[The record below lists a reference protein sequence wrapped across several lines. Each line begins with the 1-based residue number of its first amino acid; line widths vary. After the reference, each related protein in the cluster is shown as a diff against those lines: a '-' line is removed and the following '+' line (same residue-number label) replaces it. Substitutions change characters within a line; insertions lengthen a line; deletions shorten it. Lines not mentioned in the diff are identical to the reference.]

1 MRGEKNK
8 KCFMEEKEI
17 VSEVTN
23 QEKKALDKASFRKS
37 SRESWYGTSLLVVF
51 IAIVCALLG
60 AIGWWSYT
68 RVYLFLQQEKTS
80 ISGLS
85 QESLQLREE
94 RESVTLSVSDMQ
106 EEQPAE
112 EALDIK
118 QESILIL
125 NGGGAKGSAGEGV
138 TLLKKEGFSKVS
150 PGNTEKDYAGVTL
163 YFAPHKESVANEV
176 KKVLLKRYPTAIS
189 QEAKESN
196 KETTGASV
204 VVIIGK

>member
-1 MRGEKNK
+1 M
-8 KCFMEEKEI
+8 
-17 VSEVTN
+17 
-23 QEKKALDKASFRKS
+23 
-37 SRESWYGTSLLVVF
+37 YLL
-51 IAIVCALLG
+51 
-60 AIGWWSYT
+60 S
-68 RVYLFLQQEKTS
+68 QQEKAS

-85 QESLQLREE
+85 QESLQQGEE
-94 RESVTLSVSDMQ
+94 ESALPTVSDIPAELPQ
-106 EEQPAE
+106 EET
-112 EALDIK
+112 LDMK
-118 QESILIL
+118 QESILVL

>member
-1 MRGEKNK
+1 
-8 KCFMEEKEI
+8 MEEKEI

-23 QEKKALDKASFRKS
+23 QEDTERDKAPSRKS
-37 SRESWYGTSLLVVF
+37 SRESWYGTSLLMVF
-51 IAIVCALLG
+51 IVIICALLG

-68 RVYLFLQQEKTS
+68 RVYLLSQQEKAS

-85 QESLQLREE
+85 QESLQQGEE
-94 RESVTLSVSDMQ
+94 ESALPTVSDIPAELPQ
-106 EEQPAE
+106 EET
-112 EALDIK
+112 LDMK
-118 QESILIL
+118 QESILVL